1 MKNELNDLLLELSR
15 YHYKS
20 SGFPSFFL
28 YYQPAFKYWSAYYRN
43 PRDFTNPHIE
53 AATPLEACEQMKD
66 FLKGLNNGIP
76 KTTRTPSRLADQL

>member
-1 MKNELNDLLLELSR
+1 MDKLTELLLELSQYR
-15 YHYKS
+15 YKS
-20 SGFPSFFL
+20 SGFPMFCL

-53 AATPLEACEQMKD
+53 AVTPIEACKQMKE
-66 FLKGLNNGIP
+66 FLKGLSNGIP